1 MMRRHEFIT
10 LLGGVSASHISK
22 YAAVSALLLRRFE
35 LLDERSKAARDRR
48 RSSVVLRLETL
59 PDGPQPSASIG
70 NRNRALA
77 RGRGHPRRYPGEGG
91 NPSCRL
97 RFLGSKFGR
106 SIAKR
111 SQVCAM
117 LSRIA
122 PSSALWIFWAASKH
136 SCACCRYF
144 SGLFITGGL
153 ARRYRIR
160 NIVPGIW
167 VP

>member
-48 RSSVVLRLETL
+48 RGSVVLRLETL

-70 NRNRALA
+70 NSNRALA
-77 RGRGHPRRYPGEGG
+77 RGRGHPRRYPGE
-91 NPSCRL
+91 RL

-111 SQVCAM
+111 M
-117 LSRIA
+117 LNDVPADPVIEAVGCLNRGVDTVLYRRRGHLGSVRSTDWPVGCRHGDA
-122 PSSALWIFWAASKH
+122 PLS
-136 SCACCRYF
+136 
-144 SGLFITGGL
+144 
-153 ARRYRIR
+153 
-160 NIVPGIW
+160 
-167 VP
+167 